1 MTIYPPVSALANHSS
16 ILLPCSQ
23 LILPQKQKIQLKAQL
38 EASNKSRDAI
48 RASLR
53 EMKSSLKFTTVDAID
68 DAIAKL
74 EYRLEHNSLSLNEEK
89 KVLEDIKKLRQ
100 SRGSIGTY
108 TQKLDQL
115 EQDDSS
121 RGSMVGSIKAFDD
134 QLNTIKKEED
144 KLREKLTSIRA
155 KEANEGSDIGSLISE
170 RDQCREV
177 CKQAYE
183 KIKEMRAE
191 HDKEWT
197 TFKETDAAWR
207 VQQAEDRKSRNEERV
222 AEKAARDAE
231 RAARYAE
238 MAPEP
243 YDKEVTVCEQLTAYL
258 SKFASSSTGPIKAEK
273 KSVVPL
279 EGMKPFEKKKENE
292 EDSWML
298 GKATGGGG
306 SKKKNGGKGA
316 GCAGTGSTSE
326 QKLTHSL
333 DIIEAF
339 SLLKLELPTTAS
351 KAAPL
356 LVVVGDKKEHFLKLR
371 AEQKEREANGETT
384 VGVEKE
390 EEGGDAGES
399 SSAANGAAA
408 AVVEEGGSKKGKRKS
423 AKTAAALELDNVKN
437 WPSVG
442 DSVGGGADEEEEEEE
457 GEVAKEISSSD
468 DAAAPGALTEP
479 KEEGCVVV
487 ALTVDAS
494 DSVKLAITA

>member
-1 MTIYPPVSALANHSS
+1 
-16 ILLPCSQ
+16 
-23 LILPQKQKIQLKAQL
+23 
-38 EASNKSRDAI
+38 
-48 RASLR
+48 
-53 EMKSSLKFTTVDAID
+53 MKSSLKFTTVDAID

-121 RGSMVGSIKAFDD
+121 RGSMVGNIKAFDD
-134 QLNTIKKEED
+134 QLNAIKKEED
-144 KLREKLTSIRA
+144 QLREKLTAIRA
-155 KEANEGSDIGSLISE
+155 KESNEGSDIGSLISE
-170 RDQCREV
+170 RDECREV

-183 KIKEMRAE
+183 KIKEIRAE
-191 HDKEWT
+191 HDKEWAA
-197 TFKETDAAWR
+197 FKETDAAWR
-207 VQQAEDRKSRNEERV
+207 VQQAEDRKARNEERA

-258 SKFASSSTGPIKAEK
+258 SKFASSTSTGPEKAEK
-273 KSVVPL
+273 KEVVPL

-298 GKATGGGG
+298 GKAAAAGGGG
-306 SKKKNGGKGA
+306 GKKKGGNKGA
-316 GCAGTGSTSE
+316 AAFGGTTGAGTVSTSE

-356 LVVVGDKKEHFLKLR
+356 LAIVGDKKDHYLKLR
-371 AEQKEREANGETT
+371 AEQKERKANGEST
-384 VGVEKE
+384 GGAAAAKE
-390 EEGGDAGES
+390 EEEKESDAGE
-399 SSAANGAAA
+399 SSAANGAAVA
-408 AVVEEGGSKKGKRKS
+408 VEEGSSKKGKKKS
-423 AKTAAALELDNVKN
+423 AKTPAALALDNVMN

-442 DSVGGGADEEEEEEE
+442 DSITDIAAAAEEEEEVEKE
-457 GEVAKEISSSD
+457 GEVAKESSSPG
-468 DAAAPGALTEP
+468 DASAAPAAVEP
-479 KEEGCVVV
+479 KEEGSVVV
-487 ALTVDAS
+487 ALTVDAFEG
-494 DSVKLAITA
+494 VKLAITA